1 MSIRIRHPSH
11 RPIAGL
17 ACSAE
22 LSISQPR
29 KAGPVDDAAA
39 KAARDFLL
47 GNDLAAQALS
57 GGGAGGGGDAAA
69 GAKLLEVR
77 CTLLRPKL

>member
-1 MSIRIRHPSH
+1 MPATGPCR
-11 RPIAGL
+11 
-17 ACSAE
+17 AE
-22 LSISQPR
+22 PNSSSQPR

-47 GNDLAAQALS
+47 GNDLAAQLS
-57 GGGAGGGGDAAA
+57 AGEAGTGGASTA

-77 CTLLRPKL
+77 RALK